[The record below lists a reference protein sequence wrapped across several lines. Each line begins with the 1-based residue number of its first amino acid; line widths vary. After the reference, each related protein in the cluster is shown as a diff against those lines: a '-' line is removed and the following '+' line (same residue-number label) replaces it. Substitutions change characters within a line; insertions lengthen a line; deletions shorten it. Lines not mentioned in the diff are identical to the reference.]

1 MQMLME
7 FLQLSESEAQALAD
21 CAPDLALRAE
31 AFARSFESSIQAP
44 STRDAMLSSLSDA
57 QCRQLVSM
65 QAQHYRE
72 LLEAQ
77 YTLELQHR
85 MVEVGS
91 LYYQWG
97 LQPIW
102 IMSASALFAADFE
115 AYAADL
121 ALQQRRPL
129 MAALYKRLRRDEAWQ
144 MEGYRQAG
152 DNVRRQLEQRPLR
165 DPLTGLLNRAALDE
179 LLPNALARARRHGTK
194 VVVAVLDL
202 DDFHT
207 LNQTHGTALGDLVL
221 EQLASRLRRALR
233 KTDLV
238 VRLEADTFALVLE
251 DIQRIDN
258 IAPLLE
264 RLQLDL
270 DVPYTLSDTLLWQCP
285 LSMGITLYPDD
296 NQDPAGLLR
305 HAMQTMQAM
314 KTSKGQREQFWALY
328 TPPA

>member
-7 FLQLSESEAQALAD
+7 FLQLSEPEAQALAD
-21 CAPDLALRAE
+21 CAAELALRAE
-31 AFARSFESSIQAP
+31 AFANSFQASIQTP
-44 STRDAMLSSLSDA
+44 STRDAMLSSLSDE

-65 QAQHYRE
+65 QARHYRE

-102 IMSASALFAADFE
+102 ILSASALFAADFE
-115 AYAADL
+115 TYAADL

-152 DNVRRQLEQRPLR
+152 ESVRRQLEQRPLR

-207 LNQTHGTALGDLVL
+207 LNQTHGTALGNLVL
-221 EQLASRLRRALR
+221 EQLAGRLRRALR

-251 DIQRIDN
+251 DIQRIAN